1 MHLGEP
7 CKPAT
12 FEVLTA
18 VLLRVTALRHANV
31 GRGMSS
37 YRLFGE
43 TTILQNSCYRS
54 SNHTALH
61 RRQPEYFELWFVA
74 LNIFLFL
81 LSEKVRTS
89 LLTANVV
96 LFTERVLQDDD
107 RPLEILQEWGP
118 HQDQVKLILRYTVL
132 PSAMNG
138 KC

>member
-1 MHLGEP
+1 MQSSGP
-7 CKPAT
+7 YKRAT

-18 VLLRVTALRHANV
+18 VLLRISAVRHATL
-31 GRGMSS
+31 GRCMSGS
-37 YRLFGE
+37 RRFGE
-43 TTILQNSCYRS
+43 TTILRNCWYRS

-61 RRQPEYFELWFVA
+61 RRQPEYFKLLFAAQNVFV
-74 LNIFLFL
+74 LL
-81 LSEKVRTS
+81 LSQNVRTS
-89 LLTANVV
+89 LLIENVIC
-96 LFTERVLQDDD
+96 FTERVLRDED

>member
-1 MHLGEP
+1 
-7 CKPAT
+7 
-12 FEVLTA
+12 
-18 VLLRVTALRHANV
+18 VLLRVTTLRHANV

-37 YRLFGE
+37 YRRFGE

-54 SNHTALH
+54 SNHTSLH
-61 RRQPEYFELWFVA
+61 RRQPEYFKLRCVA
-74 LNIFLFL
+74 LNVFIFVW
-81 LSEKVRTS
+81 SENVRTS

-96 LFTERVLQDDD
+96 LFTERVLRDDD

-138 KC
+138 KCRILFSRVNSV